1 MFSLGQS
8 ENGVSQLRAV
18 QLLQKLGF
26 QYLSPE
32 EVAVERGGDFRF
44 VLLKG
49 VLAAQLKRINRIDSQ
64 GEAFVV
70 SDASVVELS
79 LIHI

>member
-1 MFSLGQS
+1 MLSLGLS

-32 EVAVERGGDFRF
+32 EVAVERDGDFRF

-49 VLAAQLKRINRIDSQ
+49 VLNQA
-64 GEAFVV
+64 
-70 SDASVVELS
+70 
-79 LIHI
+79 